1 MFGKLHAVLLFHRI
15 QDRYFQDVTLNE
27 NWNNCMDG
35 NGQSLARCIY
45 NCEDDESCETD
56 CVRQF
61 KVKTDDCPCEVRKE
75 LCHNSNPK

>member
-1 MFGKLHAVLLFHRI
+1 
-15 QDRYFQDVTLNE
+15 
-27 NWNNCMDG
+27 MDG

-75 LCHNSNPK
+75 LCHNLWPIIQIRNYIIKGQLQIWMSM

>member
-1 MFGKLHAVLLFHRI
+1 
-15 QDRYFQDVTLNE
+15 
-27 NWNNCMDG
+27 MDG